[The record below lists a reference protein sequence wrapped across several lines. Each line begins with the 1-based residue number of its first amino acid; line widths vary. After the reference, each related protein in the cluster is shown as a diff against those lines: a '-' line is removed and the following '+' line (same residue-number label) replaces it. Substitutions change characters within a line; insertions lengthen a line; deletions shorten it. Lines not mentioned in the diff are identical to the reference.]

1 MSKFFEGGGW
11 PMVDHRPTKHFMMS
25 VLLTQESIMIDL
37 NTVETIPSDL
47 DFIGLITE
55 TPKAAKV
62 TPTAIL
68 EAFKA
73 IKGTH
78 RYDALMCLARNFGK
92 PISRAKLLTA
102 VYGDDDKSR
111 VGALG
116 MCLEGA
122 RKSIKNNNLPFRLV
136 KQNATI
142 ALVSAN

>member
-1 MSKFFEGGGW
+1 
-11 PMVDHRPTKHFMMS
+11 MVGHRVTKHFACFMVTIGVTIFRRTIMMS
-25 VLLTQESIMIDL
+25 IDQAMS
-37 NTVETIPSDL
+37 NFENH
-47 DFIGLITE
+47 DFTGLVDVPAA
-55 TPKAAKV
+55 PKAAKPA
-62 TPTAIL
+62 PTAIL

-92 PISRAKLLTA
+92 PVSRAKLIAA
-102 VYGDDDKSR
+102 VYGADADEKAQ

-122 RKSIKNNNLPFRLV
+122 RKSIKKLDLPYRVV
-136 KQNATI
+136 KENATI